1 MMLKIKY
8 LKLPQKHDAGIRN
21 ILKAKYVLASES
33 PRRIHL
39 LDMIGLNF
47 ISMGSGVEEIDRSH
61 NPVMTVKRNALAKS
75 REVAF
80 AFENEIV
87 IGADTI
93 VVLGKETLNKPS
105 NLKQAHEYLK
115 KLSGR
120 KHNVYTGVNVINTKN
135 GKEIFG
141 YQKTSVEF
149 RELRD
154 DEISFYVKKYKPLDK
169 AGAYG
174 IQDDFGCLFIRRI
187 EGDYYNIVGLPLV
200 KLYECIKA
208 VI

>member
-1 MMLKIKY
+1 MPAK
-8 LKLPQKHDAGIRN
+8 PDTGIDK
-21 ILKAKYVLASES
+21 ILKAKYVLASVS

-39 LDMIGLNF
+39 LDMLGLNF
-47 ISMGSGVEEIDRSH
+47 VSMGSGVEEIDKAS

-80 AFENEIV
+80 SFEEEIV

-93 VVLGKETLNKPS
+93 VVLGKHTLNKPA
-105 NLKQAHEYLK
+105 NLKQAREFLR

-120 KHNVYTGVNVINTKN
+120 KHNVYTGVNVINTMN

-141 YQKTSVEF
+141 YEKTSVEF
-149 RELRD
+149 RKLTD
-154 DEISFYVKKYKPLDK
+154 DEIHYYVSKYKPLDK

>member
-1 MMLKIKY
+1 MPAK
-8 LKLPQKHDAGIRN
+8 PDTGIN
-21 ILKAKYVLASES
+21 KILKAKYVLASVS

-39 LDMIGLNF
+39 LDMLGLNF
-47 ISMGSGVEEIDRSH
+47 VSMGSGVEEIDKAS

-80 AFENEIV
+80 SFEEEIV

-93 VVLGKETLNKPS
+93 VVLGKHTLNKPA
-105 NLKQAHEYLK
+105 NLKQAREFLR

-120 KHNVYTGVNVINTKN
+120 KHNVYTGVNVINTMN

-141 YQKTSVEF
+141 YEKTSVEF
-149 RELRD
+149 RKLTD
-154 DEISFYVKKYKPLDK
+154 DEIHYYVSKYKPLDK

>member
-1 MMLKIKY
+1 LRP
-8 LKLPQKHDAGIRN
+8 KLDPGIRK
-21 ILKAKYVLASES
+21 ILKAKYVLASVS

-47 ISMGSGVEEIDRSH
+47 ISMGSGVEEIDKAS

-80 AFENEIV
+80 SFENEIV
-87 IGADTI
+87 ISADTI
-93 VVLGKETLNKPS
+93 VVLAKHTLNKPA
-105 NLKQAHEYLK
+105 NLKQAREYLK

-120 KHNVYTGVNVINTKN
+120 KHYVFTGVNVINTKN

-141 YQKTSVEF
+141 YEKTSVEF
-149 RELRD
+149 RKLSD
-154 DEISFYVKKYKPLDK
+154 DEIDFYVRKYKPLDK

-174 IQDDFGCLFIRRI
+174 IQDDFGCLFIKRI

-208 VI
+208 VL